1 MAPLKK
7 PYSMIEPSAA
17 ALGLAPLR
25 EMRISVT
32 APASSFEVTARAT

>member
-17 ALGLAPLR
+17 RWPRPFARNAYLCHRSG
-25 EMRISVT
+25 
-32 APASSFEVTARAT
+32 FELKSTARAT